1 MEHAWIA
8 RSVRPIVAG
17 YVAAVF
23 VVFMALAYFV
33 FHSPDAVKALF
44 LTAIGAVASVA
55 PGILGRVEYRLTAD
69 GLARRP
75 LADKKPREF
84 KEIFRWDGLSHMV
97 PTGSGFK
104 YYKKMNE
111 PKPLVRFFKS
121 HFSAR
126 YSGELHVEQSDRAR
140 VRALIDQRGVP
151 MLRPSRSV
159 DASSGHPSV

>member
-75 LADKKPREF
+75 LADKKPRE
-84 KEIFRWDGLSHMV
+84 LCS
-97 PTGSGFK
+97 
-104 YYKKMNE
+104 
-111 PKPLVRFFKS
+111 
-121 HFSAR
+121 SAR
-126 YSGELHVEQSDRAR
+126 TSLYVLGFAECARVLLPPRAR
-140 VRALIDQRGVP
+140 GTWKRRAP
-151 MLRPSRSV
+151 TTMRS
-159 DASSGHPSV
+159 